1 MDPNLFDKAVSFARG
16 VQDFS
21 NLPGVNLK
29 PGNDDLLKLYAL
41 YKQSTLGPCTGPRPS
56 FFDVQ
61 GRYKY
66 DAWRELGE
74 MSRTQA
80 MQSYVETALE
90 HAMNLQAVLLDL
102 QRTASNTTDVEQV
115 KLLLGRISGL
125 KHNCALLWPQRYAHL
140 RVPGVEEIIDS
151 NYEKEEEA
159 SYGQK
164 DDTSFGSPLVLS
176 DELRLPIPGTISS
189 FLTGNGASMS
199 GIPLRH
205 VRASSVHP
213 EDDEDELDTEE
224 DPLHVKEPPPAAD
237 ISTDSLSRG
246 LPLTSKEFYELVSFV
261 IRRLESLE
269 NSNRLTQQR
278 LDHIKR
284 KCSRTLGVALLV
296 LKLFGGGTAVA
307 LLLYL
312 VARFLKSNFFNL
324 LRY

>member
-1 MDPNLFDKAVSFARG
+1 MDPNLFDKVASFVRG
-16 VQDFS
+16 VRDFS
-21 NLPGVNLK
+21 DLAGVNLK

-80 MQSYVETALE
+80 MQNYIETAVE
-90 HAMNLQAVLLDL
+90 YAMNLQAALLDL
-102 QRTASNTTDVEQV
+102 QRSGGNSTDLEKVR
-115 KLLLGRISGL
+115 LLLGRISGL
-125 KHNCALLWPQRYAHL
+125 KNNCALLWPQRYAHL
-140 RVPGVEEIIDS
+140 RVPGVEEIIES

-176 DELRLPIPGTISS
+176 DELRIPIPGPIGS
-189 FLTGNGASMS
+189 FLTGNGASMNGMS
-199 GIPLRH
+199 ARN
-205 VRASSVHP
+205 VRSSSAHP
-213 EDDEDELDTEE
+213 EDDEDELGTEE

-237 ISTDSLSRG
+237 ISTESLNRG
-246 LPLTSKEFYELVSFV
+246 LPLTSKDFFELVSFV
-261 IRRLESLE
+261 LRRLESLE

-278 LDHIKR
+278 LDHIQR
-284 KCSRTLGVALLV
+284 KCRRMLSASLVVLKLIGGGTVVALLV
-296 LKLFGGGTAVA
+296 YLILKF
-307 LLLYL
+307 
-312 VARFLKSNFFNL
+312 FKPKSLNL